1 MFGHVSGCG
10 GPARWTL
17 KSATVGRCVQGGGG
31 EGLVGEAP
39 IMEMVQGL
47 MVGVPEGPSPP
58 GDGGFG
64 QHLGQG
70 SSGGLV
76 MGSSPDR
83 CPQGRPAGVQGQQGW
98 G

>member
-1 MFGHVSGCG
+1 
-10 GPARWTL
+10 
-17 KSATVGRCVQGGGG
+17 
-31 EGLVGEAP
+31 
-39 IMEMVQGL
+39 MEMVQGL

>member
-1 MFGHVSGCG
+1 MFDHGSGRG

-31 EGLVGEAP
+31 EGLEGEAP
-39 IMEMVQGL
+39 VMEMVQGL
-47 MVGVPEGPSPP
+47 MVGVPEGPSPPGDGP

-83 CPQGRPAGVQGQQGW
+83 DSRR
-98 G
+98 